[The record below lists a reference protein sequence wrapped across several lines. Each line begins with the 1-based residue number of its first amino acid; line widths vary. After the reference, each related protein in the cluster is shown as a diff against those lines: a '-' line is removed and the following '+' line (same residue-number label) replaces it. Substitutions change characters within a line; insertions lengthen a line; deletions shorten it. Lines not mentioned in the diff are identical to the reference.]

1 MAQTV
6 RIQVPGEGTF
16 TCSSSTAEEAV
27 EYLGQVLDEPWHG
40 QKVLSC
46 GPRKLKPQDILHDF
60 TDDFVLT
67 NYSHLSS
74 GPPISIP
81 RTEERGISIEQLS
94 RLLDFV
100 RQRVH
105 LTWYVPFES
114 FDVHYDLADY
124 HYGQPLN
131 FEHFNQYHMLFWV
144 LKPATA
150 SPWECSYVE
159 LVASKAASQR
169 PVWYVTYVW
178 QQPFYEIMACLR
190 RHASLRELPES
201 TAYWVDALANNHH
214 RLDEDICDNP
224 RKESFCKA
232 MKLCAGLLLVCDND
246 VVVMSRIWVCFEVA
260 LALEERNKSLEVQK
274 RNKWKSGKHFLLDV
288 AATDPFG
295 DAHLIT
301 DGLAAAEERMERALG
316 FLFKGQR
323 EAKFPETIR
332 RQAASVDITQADATQ
347 YADKVR
353 ILNSLRLPQAKTRDL
368 DDRSLIRDDD
378 PCFRAFGDAI
388 GEKMAE
394 ADRLSSVAQDLSHFL
409 NENKK
414 QTDQVEKLVQD
425 MDDELWNEQ
434 DDTVQKFLQKFESAG
449 WTKNSVEQ
457 KVQEIR
463 ALHSYHAGV
472 SMAYLLHDFV
482 HLARQRSEA
491 VDPTFLQLK
500 EVFWCCEDK
509 IGQGLYCPRD
519 GKLGRALVDLLPPN
533 HRQRQNHFMS
543 WSWQYSL
550 GQVTNA
556 LQMWKAPMA
565 AENVFFYMCFFVNN
579 QFRLIVDGSPAGSDN
594 LEEVFEENLR
604 RCGQMV
610 AILDGWHQPRYLR
623 RVWTIYEQYM
633 ACVLKIDV
641 AFAMPHETWICWT
654 WFVLPLVNPP
664 EVEIGRWM
672 KQWRMIGKSSFMGKN
687 HIELGVILQPPCTTN
702 RTSNANF
709 SVVCMVSFPPAW
721 SHGPGSKCLPLPK
734 DFSWR

>member
-6 RIQVPGEGTF
+6 RIQVHRGCGAF

-27 EYLGQVLDEPWHG
+27 EYLRQVLDEPWHG

-46 GPRKLKPQDILHDF
+46 GPRKLKPQDILRDF
-60 TDDFVLT
+60 NDDFVFT

-81 RTEERGISIEQLS
+81 RTEVRGITIEQLLC
-94 RLLDFV
+94 LLDFV
-100 RQRVH
+100 RERVH
-105 LTWYVPFES
+105 LTWYEHFYAHC
-114 FDVHYDLADY
+114 D
-124 HYGQPLN
+124 YGQPLP
-131 FEHFNQYHMLFWV
+131 FEHFNQYHMHFWV
-144 LKPATA
+144 LEPATA

-178 QQPFYEIMACLR
+178 AQPLYEVMACLR
-190 RHASLRELPES
+190 RHASLRELPEG

-214 RLDEDICDNP
+214 KLDEYISDNP
-224 RKESFCKA
+224 RKTSFCKA
-232 MKLCAGLLLVCDND
+232 MKLCAGLLLVCDD
-246 VVVMSRIWVCFEVA
+246 YFSVMNRIWVCFEVA
-260 LALEERNKSLEVQK
+260 MALEERNKSLEVQK

-288 AATDPFG
+288 AARDPWG
-295 DAHLIT
+295 EAHLIT

-332 RQAASVDITQADATQ
+332 LQAASVDITRAAATKKD
-347 YADKVR
+347 DKVR

-368 DDRSLIRDDD
+368 LDGSWIRDDD
-378 PCFRAFGDAI
+378 PCFGAFGDAI
-388 GEKMAE
+388 REKMAE

-449 WTKNSVEQ
+449 WTKKSVEQ

-519 GKLGRALVDLLPPN
+519 GKLGRALVDLLSPN
-533 HRQRQNHFMS
+533 QRQRQNYFMS

-654 WFVLPLVNPP
+654 WFVLPLVMWSTRSGN
-664 EVEIGRWM
+664 RWVNETM
-672 KQWRMIGKSSFMGKN
+672 TDDW
-687 HIELGVILQPPCTTN
+687 
-702 RTSNANF
+702 
-709 SVVCMVSFPPAW
+709 
-721 SHGPGSKCLPLPK
+721 
-734 DFSWR
+734 

>member
-1 MAQTV
+1 M
-6 RIQVPGEGTF
+6 
-16 TCSSSTAEEAV
+16 
-27 EYLGQVLDEPWHG
+27 EYLRQVLDEPWHG

-46 GPRKLKPQDILHDF
+46 GPQKLEPQDILHDF
-60 TDDFVLT
+60 NDDFVLT

-81 RTEERGISIEQLS
+81 RTEVRGITIEQLS

-100 RQRVH
+100 RFCCF
-105 LTWYVPFES
+105 TWYEP
-114 FDVHYDLADY
+114 YDGHPD
-124 HYGQPLN
+124 YGQPLPL
-131 FEHFNQYHMLFWV
+131 ERFNQFHMLFWV

-178 QQPFYEIMACLR
+178 QQPLYEIMACLR
-190 RHASLRELPES
+190 RHASLRELPDS

-214 RLDEDICDNP
+214 RLEPETCEANP
-224 RKESFCKA
+224 RKLPCYRA
-232 MKLCAGLLLVCDND
+232 MKLCAGLLLVCDRD
-246 VVVMSRIWVCFEVA
+246 VVVMRRIWVCFDVA
-260 LALEERNKSLEVQK
+260 MALQERNKSLEVQK

-288 AATDPFG
+288 AARDPFG
-295 DAHLIT
+295 EAHLIT

-332 RQAASVDITQADATQ
+332 LKAASVDITQADASKPD
-347 YADKVR
+347 DKVR

-368 DDRSLIRDDD
+368 CEDWGIRDDD
-378 PCFRAFGDAI
+378 PCFRSFCDAI
-388 GEKMAE
+388 REKMAD

-434 DDTVQKFLQKFESAG
+434 DNTVQKFLRKFESAG
-449 WTKNSVEQ
+449 WTKKSVEQ

-482 HLARQRSEA
+482 HLARQRSKA

-519 GKLGRALVDLLPPN
+519 GKLGRALVDLLSPN
-533 HRQRQNHFMS
+533 HRQRQNYFMS

-565 AENVFFYMCFFVNN
+565 AESVFFYMCFFVNN

-641 AFAMPHETWICWT
+641 AFAMPHETWIC
-654 WFVLPLVNPP
+654 
-664 EVEIGRWM
+664 
-672 KQWRMIGKSSFMGKN
+672 
-687 HIELGVILQPPCTTN
+687 
-702 RTSNANF
+702 
-709 SVVCMVSFPPAW
+709 
-721 SHGPGSKCLPLPK
+721 
-734 DFSWR
+734 